1 MNMEQKT
8 FYVAPKAEF
17 SAAKI
22 RCSILAGS
30 NGQNSEVK
38 PTNPSSSV
46 GGDDVGFDT
55 GNGNGARERKGTLGF

>member
-1 MNMEQKT
+1 MEQKT

-30 NGQNSEVK
+30 NTSQAGER
-38 PTNPSSSV
+38 PTTGGNP
-46 GGDDVGFDT
+46 GGVDNPGMPVED
-55 GNGNGARERKGTLGF
+55 GARVRKGTLGF